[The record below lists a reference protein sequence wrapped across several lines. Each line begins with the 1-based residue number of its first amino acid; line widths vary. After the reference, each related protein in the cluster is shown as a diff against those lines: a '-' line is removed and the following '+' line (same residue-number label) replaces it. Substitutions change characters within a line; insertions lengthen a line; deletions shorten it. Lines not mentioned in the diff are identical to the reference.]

1 MECYEGA
8 TMIKT
13 FRGLM
18 ADGAQDTIVLHT
30 NDGSMGYRIVKFE
43 IMPNLPTSG
52 GHKEHVVQIW
62 KVQQTT
68 VPTGAPAPID
78 FSDNTL
84 LGAAWS
90 LSSDSP
96 AYATSQDV
104 IFDKDIFNQD
114 IFITHTDTD
123 GTDTCNYYIELEQ
136 VKLDLNKNIVAT
148 LKDIRNELRIAPA

>member
-1 MECYEGA
+1 
-8 TMIKT
+8 MIKT
-13 FRGLM
+13 FRGLL
-18 ADGAQDTIVLHT
+18 ADGAQDKILLRT
-30 NDGSMGYRIVKFE
+30 NDGSTGYRIVRFE

-52 GHKEHVVQIW
+52 GHKEHVVQVW
-62 KVQQTT
+62 KVSQSS

-78 FSDNTL
+78 FSDQKL

-104 IFDKDIFNQD
+104 FFDNEIFNQD
-114 IFITHTDTD
+114 IFVTHTDTD

-136 VKLDLNKNIVAT
+136 IKLDLGESTVAT
-148 LKDIRNELRIAPA
+148 LKDIRNLEYPPAGG